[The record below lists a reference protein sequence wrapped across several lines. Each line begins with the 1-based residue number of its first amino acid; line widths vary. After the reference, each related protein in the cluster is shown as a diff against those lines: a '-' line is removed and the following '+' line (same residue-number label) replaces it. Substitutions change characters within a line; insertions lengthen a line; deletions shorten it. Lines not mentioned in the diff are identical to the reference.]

1 MDMEISTTTRPAQYV
16 DYDGI
21 MWPTM
26 VTRESLNAIKDFE
39 TWEDDVWV
47 ATYPKAGKFI
57 QWPKHT
63 WHDIIF
69 T

>member
-1 MDMEISTTTRPAQYV
+1 MDMEKSTGSAQYLI

-39 TWEDDVWV
+39 MWEDDVWIS
-47 ATYPKAGKFI
+47 TYPKAGNNDHL
-57 QWPKHT
+57 QRLT
-63 WHDIIF
+63 LQ
-69 T
+69 